1 MIFLRSR
8 LEKTLRVALLVCL
21 LVFQSAGV
29 AAAEPVDH
37 SNHGSHRMAVMPAGA
52 VMNENRD
59 NLPRDCTGI
68 SRDYAFTIRASRAYA
83 RDVPGMIY
91 GMSQHE
97 VQVQG
102 CSRIEI
108 NFVNEDE
115 VRHQWMV
122 HGLPKYL
129 YPAGM
134 FHIEAAGGQTMTG
147 TFIVPGDDQTYLI
160 HCDMAQHMEK
170 GMRGQLVVGKG
181 SGDLWGIPGVSD
193 EFYRS
198 GYLPPYAPLLGAL
211 AFTLAL
217 IGTLWLSTDPGRPRE
232 R

>member
-1 MIFLRSR
+1 MVLPGGPAKNRRTGLLAFL
-8 LEKTLRVALLVCL
+8 LLVL
-21 LVFQSAGV
+21 PLAGLCQD
-29 AAAEPVDH
+29 AVDH
-37 SNHGSHRMAVMPAGA
+37 SGHEGHQMAVNPAGV

-59 NLPRDCTGI
+59 SLPRDCAGI
-68 SRDYAFTIRASRAYA
+68 ARDYAFTIQAGRAYA
-83 RDVPGMIY
+83 RDIPGMIF

-97 VQVQG
+97 VRVEP

-108 NFVNEDE
+108 TFVNEDE

-134 FHIEAAGGQTMTG
+134 FHIEANGGHSMKG
-147 TFIVPGDDQTYLI
+147 TFIVPGDDSTYLV

-181 SGDLWGIPGVSD
+181 SGDLWGVPGVSAQ
-193 EFYRS
+193 FYRS
-198 GYLPPYAPLLGAL
+198 NYLPGQVPMLAILVLIFAFLTSVWLLRRL
-211 AFTLAL
+211 
-217 IGTLWLSTDPGRPRE
+217 
-232 R
+232 